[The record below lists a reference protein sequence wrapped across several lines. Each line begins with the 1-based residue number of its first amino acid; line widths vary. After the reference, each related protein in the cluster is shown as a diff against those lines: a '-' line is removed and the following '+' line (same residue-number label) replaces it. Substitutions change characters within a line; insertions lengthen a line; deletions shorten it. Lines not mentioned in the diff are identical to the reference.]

1 MRIQVVKTVDKM
13 PEGDYIGKIVYQ
25 SVSKDYKYLW
35 LNIEV
40 EGFSSQLN
48 ISIALSSNLLNDF
61 ALNFA
66 DTDGELDT
74 EDFINERISFSLIDR
89 EINEHIYSKFSRLE
103 LISDSVEEE
112 NDFE

>member
-40 EGFSSQLN
+40 DGFSSQLN
-48 ISIALSSNLLNDF
+48 ISISLSSNLLNNF
-61 ALNFA
+61 AMNFA
-66 DTDGELDT
+66 DKYGELDT
-74 EDFINERISFSLIDR
+74 EDFINARISFSLIDK

-103 LISDSVEEE
+103 LISDEEE